1 MSEQESQPL
10 PNVPFA
16 IPELQSI
23 ADVIRGY
30 VKYLQSLSPPPQ
42 ERIHVLEG
50 VEKRLRT
57 QLSSGA
63 GAQIQMAL
71 DAEETAELLEAMIGF
86 IGLIKRLFPQ
96 NKERDQVIS
105 TVNYWR
111 LRLISI
117 ITEHID
123 E

>member
-42 ERIHVLEG
+42 ERIHVLED

-57 QLSSGA
+57 QLSSG

-71 DAEETAELLEAMIGF
+71 DAEETAELLEAMLGF

-111 LRLISI
+111 LLLISI

>member
-71 DAEETAELLEAMIGF
+71 DAVNSSSQLTEFTKLLSDPHSSNLPTKELLTPTTTTSNNNI
-86 IGLIKRLFPQ
+86 
-96 NKERDQVIS
+96 
-105 TVNYWR
+105 
-111 LRLISI
+111 
-117 ITEHID
+117 
-123 E
+123 